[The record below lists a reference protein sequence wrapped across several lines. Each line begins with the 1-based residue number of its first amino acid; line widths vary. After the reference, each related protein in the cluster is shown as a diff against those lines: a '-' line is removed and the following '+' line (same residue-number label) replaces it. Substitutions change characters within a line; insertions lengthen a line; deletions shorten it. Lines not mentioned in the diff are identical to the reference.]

1 MSLLHVKLI
10 INLSL
15 QRFNI
20 MNSMGHFVCHE
31 KLQKWTNIFFLC
43 EGKAEF

>member
-1 MSLLHVKLI
+1 MSMLHVKLI

-15 QRFNI
+15 QRFDT
-20 MNSMGHFVCHE
+20 MNAMCHFVCNE
-31 KLQKWTNIFFLC
+31 KLRKWTNISFLC